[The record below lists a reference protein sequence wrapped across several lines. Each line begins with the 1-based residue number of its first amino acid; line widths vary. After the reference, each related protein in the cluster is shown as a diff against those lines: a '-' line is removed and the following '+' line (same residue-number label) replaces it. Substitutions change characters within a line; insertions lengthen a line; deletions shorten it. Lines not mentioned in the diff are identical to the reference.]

1 MAAANFG
8 TQCLARARFA
18 SRGGIAA
25 GRRRLAA
32 AALHWRQST
41 ADRAANGTCAAH
53 GAVKRYDL
61 VALGSSGRGN
71 RADFAV
77 WSCCGPCRT
86 LSDVRQPSVGSES
99 GCARCSG
106 SESPKPVCT
115 TCTGSTAYVS
125 PGCHACWMAMY
136 ARSVRQLYA
145 YTGDSYAQHPSGRT

>member
-1 MAAANFG
+1 MEGRWRRAARLALLAAANFG

-41 ADRAANGTCAAH
+41 ADRAANGTRAAH

-61 VALGSSGRGN
+61 VALGSSGRAN
-71 RADFAV
+71 RRSGRRAGVRAAV
-77 WSCCGPCRT
+77 G
-86 LSDVRQPSVGSES
+86 
-99 GCARCSG
+99 
-106 SESPKPVCT
+106 PKPVCT
-115 TCTGSTAYVS
+115 TGSTAYVS